1 MAHRK
6 LLAVATIQKH
16 FGLLIP
22 GRFLPWHFAGAMKEP
37 GVMLC
42 LTGVAEPKSAYAPV
56 SFDMVVTNQAGRQRT
71 VSVDHWI
78 ASTLVREMRIE
89 AARGADHE

>member
-1 MAHRK
+1 MAQRK

-22 GRFLPWHFAGAMKEP
+22 GRFLPWHFAGHMREP

-42 LTGVAEPKSAYAPV
+42 LTGVAPPAGTYAPV
-56 SFDMVVTNQAGRQRT
+56 IFDMVVTNQAGIQRT
-71 VSVDHWI
+71 MIVDHWT
-78 ASTLVREMRIE
+78 ASALVREMRIE
-89 AARGADHE
+89 AWCRR